1 MLTDLI
7 VVEPKSHSI
16 LRRVWCD
23 YVERMYRMPNVVGD
37 EASQRAT
44 IRQLDEL
51 GHQIGLSFW
60 LFVKKNAT
68 PDEHAAL
75 KAIAGGTYN
84 AT

>member
-23 YVERMYRMPNVVGD
+23 YVEKMCRMPSVVGD
-37 EASQRAT
+37 ESAQKAT

-60 LFVKKNAT
+60 LFVKKNGT
-68 PDEHAAL
+68 PDEYSVL